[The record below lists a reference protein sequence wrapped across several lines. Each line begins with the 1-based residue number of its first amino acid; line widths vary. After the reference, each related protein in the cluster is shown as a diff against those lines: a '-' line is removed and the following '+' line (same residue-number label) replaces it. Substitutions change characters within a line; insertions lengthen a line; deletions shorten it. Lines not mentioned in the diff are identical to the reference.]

1 MKRFAD
7 FTAMDFELLAR
18 LAEQRSLRE
27 IALAL
32 QLDPANISRRVAELE
47 SKLELKLIT
56 RSNAG
61 IQATHDGH
69 QVAEEARRVLG
80 ALRAFDVGRRTRQT
94 QSSYAD
100 YVTIGARGFLNTF
113 LAASVLRALGT
124 DGEAKTGLRFLD
136 QSPDE
141 SRVAAKRGLVDMVL
155 GIEADGLGR
164 AWESCQ
170 VGELKWRLYAR
181 SRHPLCFGGK
191 VSDLQ
196 NYRVAHHCFFNGQRL
211 QQGAGMLDSIGI
223 EHNGHGTETV
233 ATALALV
240 RVSDQVVCA
249 PSLVT
254 QPMLE
259 AGQIQELHLDG
270 FSEIRTP
277 LYLTLHVDRIS
288 SASQKKLRRE
298 LSVACAV

>member
-69 QVAEEARRVLG
+69 QVAEEARRVLA
-80 ALRAFDVGRRTRQT
+80 ALRAFDVGRRARQT
-94 QSSYAD
+94 QSSYTD
-100 YVTIGARGFLNTF
+100 YLTIGARGFLNTF
-113 LAASVLRALGT
+113 LAAAVFRGLRA
-124 DGEAKTGLRFLD
+124 ESNSKTGLRFLD

-141 SRVAAKRGLVDMVL
+141 SRMAAKQGLVDIVL
-155 GIEADGLGR
+155 GIEAEGLGR
-164 AWESCQ
+164 AWMGSQ

-181 SRHPLCFGGK
+181 TRHPLGFGGK
-191 VSDLQ
+191 ISDLQ
-196 NYRVAHHCFFNGQRL
+196 NYRVAHHCFWNGQRL
-211 QQGAGMLDSIGI
+211 QQGVGMLDSLGI

-240 RVSDQVVCA
+240 CVSDQVVCA

-259 AGQIQELHLDG
+259 AGHIQELHLEG

-277 LYLTLHVDRIS
+277 LYLTLHVDRV
-288 SASQKKLRRE
+288 SAAAQKMLKRE
-298 LSVACAV
+298 LAETCAI